1 MSTVEVYIVA
11 QELIGDMA
19 IPDYAAGAM
28 QRILTRGINQ
38 MEDYAK
44 SNHRF
49 SSRTGNLLSA
59 IRSDIYNLSGRLYI
73 DDFLC
78 DYGKFVH
85 NGQRSWAPDQFIY
98 DAYDALSDDIA
109 SEMRDQL
116 EMIELKRS
124 ADELAILAALLLSN
138 NEEENATQ
146 SQNL

>member
-1 MSTVEVYIVA
+1 MVA
-11 QELIGDMA
+11 QELLGDIA
-19 IPDYAAGAM
+19 IPDYATDAI
-28 QRILTRGINQ
+28 QRILTRGINR

-49 SSRTGNLLSA
+49 TSRTGTLVSS
-59 IRSDIYNLSGRLYI
+59 IRSDIYNLSGRIYI

-78 DYGKFVH
+78 SYGKFVH
-85 NGQRSWAPDQFIY
+85 NGQRSWSPDQFIY
-98 DAYDALSDDIA
+98 DAYNALSDDIA

-116 EMIELKRS
+116 EMIEIKRN

-146 SQNL
+146 G